1 MCPKTPHGDAPQEET
16 GCNIMPGV
24 AGKRV
29 LITGCA
35 SGIGKATAEVFAAHS
50 VQMVI
55 SDIQDEAG
63 QAVAEQIL
71 KDIPNAKV
79 KYQHLDVTVRSECNA
94 VVEAAVRFLGGL
106 DTLIHAA
113 GHIHQDAAESIDE
126 VELDRMLDVNVKGT
140 VFMNQAVFPYMKTK
154 GGTILNFGSDLASE
168 PLPRLAHYAASKGA
182 VQSFTRAIAREW
194 GKYGIRVNV
203 VLAAVWTPMMD
214 AYRGNFEDEHVSG
227 HDAFLKDRVCLGEM
241 FGDAEIDLVPILAF
255 FVSDAA
261 RWITGQLVP
270 INGGLSM
277 VH

>member
-1 MCPKTPHGDAPQEET
+1 
-16 GCNIMPGV
+16 MPGV

-35 SGIGKATAEVFAAHS
+35 SGIGKATAEVFAAHD

-55 SDIQDEAG
+55 CDIQDEAG
-63 QAVAEQIL
+63 QAVAKQIL
-71 KDIPNAKV
+71 TDIPNAKV
-79 KYQHLDVTVRSECNA
+79 KYQHLDVTVRAECNA

-113 GHIHQDAAESIDE
+113 GYIHQDAAESIEE

-154 GGTILNFGSDLASE
+154 GGGILNFGSDVASE
-168 PLPRLAHYAASKGA
+168 PVARLAHYAASKGA
-182 VQSFTRAIAREW
+182 VQSFTRGVAREW

-203 VLAAVWTPMMD
+203 VLPAVMTPMID
-214 AYRGNFEDEHVSG
+214 AYRGNMEEEHISA
-227 HDAFLKDRVCLGEM
+227 HDNFVKDRVCLGEM
-241 FGDAEIDLVPILAF
+241 LGDAEIDLVPILAF
-255 FVSDAA
+255 FVSEAS
-261 RWITGQLVP
+261 RWVTGQLVP
-270 INGGLSM
+270 INGGLAM